1 MQHGR
6 SISSVNGSISTILSL
21 AEINICTR
29 CTLVRSS
36 RVFSLCT
43 LPLHVT
49 GVRMTNA
56 DGSSMLLGPLDA
68 PVVSFG
74 PQYAYPIPTN
84 STANPAYGV
93 SSVLWDNL
101 WGALKPCRL
110 QMTTSLTLIG
120 TNYVMWWPYN
130 NDGQAVAGE
139 QSILF
144 RYTLAFD

>member
-1 MQHGR
+1 
-6 SISSVNGSISTILSL
+6 
-21 AEINICTR
+21 
-29 CTLVRSS
+29 
-36 RVFSLCT
+36 
-43 LPLHVT
+43 
-49 GVRMTNA
+49 MTNA

>member
-43 LPLHVT
+43 LPLHT
-49 GVRMTNA
+49 CNRGANDQRRRQ
-56 DGSSMLLGPLDA
+56 LDA
-68 PVVSFG
+68 PWPTRRASRVIWASIRVSD
-74 PQYAYPIPTN
+74 TN
-84 STANPAYGV
+84 QLDGESGV
-93 SSVLWDNL
+93 WRFL
-101 WGALKPCRL
+101 GALGQPLGCAKTLSTP
-110 QMTTSLTLIG
+110 TSLTLIG